1 MVDERQTYFVDVILP
16 LAVNTTFTYRVPFEL
31 NDFAQPGVRAV
42 VPFGKAKLYTG
53 IIVQVH
59 QKAPEKYQSKYVES
73 ILDEHPIIRSTQLKI
88 WKWIS
93 DYYMAPLG
101 DVMNAALPGNFKLGS
116 ETKIVLHP
124 DAEFNSDHLTDREY
138 QIYEALE
145 IQGELTLKD
154 VSEIVSIKTIQPV
167 IKSLIDKRVVI
178 TVEELQQKY
187 APKTQLFVVLSQ
199 DYCTELEL
207 EALTNALSD
216 SKRKEKQLDALLLLL
231 KHGGF
236 KDGIAYPVPRKILE
250 DHGASLSSLNTLEKE
265 GVVEIRRME
274 ISRIQEFE
282 GKLIARKTLSDD
294 QARALEEI
302 QTNFKEKDVV
312 LLHGVTG
319 SGKTEV
325 YVELIQE
332 QINQGR
338 QVLFLIPEIALTT
351 QLIDRLTKY
360 FGDRVGVYHSRFNQ
374 NERIEIWNELLKG
387 DNRRY
392 SIIVGARSAVFLP
405 FENLGLII
413 VDEEHESSFK
423 QYDPNPRYNGRDVA
437 IVLRSL
443 FDAKVLLGS
452 ATPSFESYF
461 NAKSGKYGLVNL
473 HKRFGNILLPEIMTA
488 NLKREK
494 RDKTM
499 RSEFS
504 SFLMEHMEKALSNK
518 EQIILFQN
526 RRGYTPLWNCE
537 VCGWT
542 PECKSCDVS
551 LTYHKHK
558 NVLSCHYCGYYTP
571 PMGSCPSCGSNR
583 LKMVGF
589 GTEKIEDELSILF
602 PSARIHRLDLD
613 TTRQKDSYQRI
624 ISDFENRE
632 IDILVGTQ
640 MVTKGLDFDNVSLV
654 GILDADNMLRRP
666 DFRAFERSFQLMSQV
681 AGRAG
686 RKSKQG
692 TVVIQTMDPDNWVI
706 QKVMNH
712 DFVSMYENEIIERK
726 NFFYPPFSKMILLTL
741 KHKNENSLGGMADE
755 FALSLKSVFGDRV
768 IGPEFPPVRRI
779 QNNYLKVIRIKIE
792 REASQMKVKRI
803 IRDKIDHFYSSPMNK
818 SCRINIDVDPMS

>member
-1 MVDERQTYFVDVILP
+1 MDERRTYFVDVVLP
-16 LAVNTTFTYRVPFEL
+16 LAVNNFFTYRVPHEL
-31 NDFAQPGVRAV
+31 HEYAQIGVRVV
-42 VPFGKAKLYTG
+42 VPFGKSKLYTG
-53 IIVQVH
+53 IVVKVH
-59 QKAPEKYQSKYVES
+59 EKAPEKYQSKYVES
-73 ILDEHPIIRSTQLKI
+73 VLDEHPIIRPTQLKL

-93 DYYMAPLG
+93 EYYMAPIG

-116 ETKIVLHP
+116 ETKIMLHP
-124 DAEFNSDHLTDREY
+124 DAEVNADHLTDREY

-145 IQGELTLKD
+145 IQGELSLKE
-154 VSEIVSIKTIQPV
+154 VSDIVEIKTIHPL
-167 IKSLIDKRVVI
+167 IKALIDKRVVI
-178 TVEELQQKY
+178 TQEELQQKY
-187 APKTQLFVVLSQ
+187 APKTQLFVVLGQ
-199 DYCTELEL
+199 DYCSDEEL
-207 EALTNALSD
+207 EALTVALSE
-216 SKRKEKQLDALLLLL
+216 SKRKERQLEALLLLL
-231 KHGGF
+231 KNGGYLN
-236 KDGIAYPVPRKILE
+236 GVAYPILRKSLE
-250 DHGASLSSLNTLEKE
+250 DQGASLSSLNTLEKE
-265 GVVEIRRME
+265 GVLEIRRME
-274 ISRIQEFE
+274 VSRIQEFD
-282 GKLIARKTLSDD
+282 GKLTARKELSAD
-294 QARALEEI
+294 QATALQEI
-302 QTNFKEKDVV
+302 QTHFQEKDVV

-332 QINQGR
+332 QLQQGK

-351 QLIDRLTKY
+351 QLIDRLSKY
-360 FGDRVGVYHSRFNQ
+360 FGDQIGVYHSRFNQ
-374 NERIEIWNELLKG
+374 NERVEIWNELLRGENK
-387 DNRRY
+387 RY
-392 SIIVGARSAVFLP
+392 SIVIGARSAVFLP
-405 FENLGLII
+405 FSNLGLVI

-423 QYDPNPRYNGRDVA
+423 QYDPSPRYNGRDVA
-437 IVLRSL
+437 IVLRS
-443 FDAKVLLGS
+443 FFNAKVVLGS

-473 HKRFGNILLPEIMTA
+473 HKRFGNVLLPEIMTA

-504 SFLMEHMEKALSNK
+504 SFLMEHMEKALGNK

-589 GTEKIEDELSILF
+589 GTEKIEDELSMLF
-602 PSARIHRLDLD
+602 PLAKIQRLDLD

-624 ISDFENRE
+624 ITDFENRE

-654 GILDADNMLRRP
+654 GVLDADNMLRRP

-686 RKSKQG
+686 RKQKQG
-692 TVVIQTMDPDNWVI
+692 TVIIQTMDPDNWII
-706 QKVMNH
+706 QKVMDH
-712 DFVSMYENEIIERK
+712 DFVGLYENEIIERK
-726 NFFYPPFSKMILLTL
+726 NYFYPPFSKMIMLTM
-741 KHKNENSLGGMADE
+741 KHKNEHSLGGMADE
-755 FALSLKSVFGDRV
+755 LALSLRGVFGDRV

-779 QNNYLKVIRIKIE
+779 QNNYLKVIRIKVE
-792 REASQMKVKRI
+792 REASQMKVKQL
-803 IRDKIDHFYSSPMNK
+803 IRDKIDHFFTSPMNK
-818 SCRINIDVDPMS
+818 SCRINIDVDPV